1 MSLYTKTALIGFAET
16 QIAAAANNTPLKDVV
31 LITKYQN
38 VSLKGSEKFLKIS
51 IADWF
56 ETEGRGDEMMEH
68 DCLFYLESFVRPSS
82 ESLADEES
90 ALDTAI
96 EIMQTFQRAL
106 LANTDLSG
114 AICDLLADKF
124 KFNAGM
130 SKLGATRFA
139 VCILPI
145 IINPMIGE

>member
-1 MSLYTKTALIGFAET
+1 MSLYTKDALNDFLTAQIEAAEVGSTLENVQLIS
-16 QIAAAANNTPLKDVV
+16 
-31 LITKYQN
+31 KYQRLD
-38 VSLKGSEKFLKIS
+38 LKGSEKFLKVS

-56 ETEGRGDEMMEH
+56 ETEGRGDEMTEH
-68 DCLFYLESFVRPSS
+68 DCLFYLEAFVRPTS
-82 ESLADEES
+82 ERFADEDA

-96 EIMQTFQRAL
+96 EIMQAVQRGL
-106 LANTDLSG
+106 LGNTDLSG
-114 AICDLLADKF
+114 AVCDLLADKF
-124 KFNAGM
+124 KFTAGM

>member
-1 MSLYTKTALIGFAET
+1 MSLYTKDALNNVLDALIT
-16 QIAAAANNTPLKDVV
+16 AATVGSALEDAQ
-31 LITKYQN
+31 LISKYQRLD
-38 VSLKGSEKFLKIS
+38 LKGSDRFLKVS

-56 ETEGRGDEMMEH
+56 ETEGRGDEMTEH
-68 DCLFYLESFVRPSS
+68 DCLFYLESFVRPDSDS
-82 ESLADEES
+82 ISDEES

-96 EIMQTFQRAL
+96 EMMQAVQRAL

-114 AICDLLADKF
+114 AVCDLLADKF
-124 KFNAGM
+124 KFTAGM

-145 IINPMIGE
+145 IINPMKGE